1 MIKIGFWIAS
11 GRDILQNACKILV
24 SNPKYGHRHHLDAN
38 GKRRAQKNNRLVI
51 NDFQS
56 VFLRWALTD
65 SNRRPSACK
74 ADALNQL
81 S

>member
-1 MIKIGFWIAS
+1 MKKQIKYISACS
-11 GRDILQNACKILV
+11 EPAELNA
-24 SNPKYGHRHHLDAN
+24 
-38 GKRRAQKNNRLVI
+38 RRLLFIKQEVKME
-51 NDFQS
+51 
-56 VFLRWALTD
+56 WALTD

>member
-1 MIKIGFWIAS
+1 MSEGIKEFLGMLKFAENGGIK
-11 GRDILQNACKILV
+11 KIPRT
-24 SNPKYGHRHHLDAN
+24 PKNHGGTPL
-38 GKRRAQKNNRLVI
+38 
-51 NDFQS
+51 
-56 VFLRWALTD
+56 WALTD

>member
-1 MIKIGFWIAS
+1 MLQCLLFDIATWLS
-11 GRDILQNACKILV
+11 FIPLKRKKNLV
-24 SNPKYGHRHHLDAN
+24 FMLKT
-38 GKRRAQKNNRLVI
+38 RLI
-51 NDFQS
+51 FE
-56 VFLRWALTD
+56 WALTD

>member
-1 MIKIGFWIAS
+1 MQFIFCKVNAFFKSYNILNAYKTKKTHYPKIMS
-11 GRDILQNACKILV
+11 LSK
-24 SNPKYGHRHHLDAN
+24 
-38 GKRRAQKNNRLVI
+38 
-51 NDFQS
+51 
-56 VFLRWALTD
+56 WALTD

>member
-1 MIKIGFWIAS
+1 MVFVNQTNKGDSDWTKKIPA
-11 GRDILQNACKILV
+11 A
-24 SNPKYGHRHHLDAN
+24 PKGHRETP
-38 GKRRAQKNNRLVI
+38 Q
-51 NDFQS
+51 
-56 VFLRWALTD
+56 WALTD

>member
-1 MIKIGFWIAS
+1 MNAKLTKYQKSATATNKIV
-11 GRDILQNACKILV
+11 QTQTK
-24 SNPKYGHRHHLDAN
+24 K
-38 GKRRAQKNNRLVI
+38 KKNSHY
-51 NDFQS
+51 DHS
-56 VFLRWALTD
+56 SSMWALTD

>member
-1 MIKIGFWIAS
+1 MQLYANVLKTK
-11 GRDILQNACKILV
+11 RLQFPETFNQIM
-24 SNPKYGHRHHLDAN
+24 
-38 GKRRAQKNNRLVI
+38 
-51 NDFQS
+51 
-56 VFLRWALTD
+56 WELTG

>member
-1 MIKIGFWIAS
+1 MEAS
-11 GRDILQNACKILV
+11 KDTSIL
-24 SNPKYGHRHHLDAN
+24 
-38 GKRRAQKNNRLVI
+38 
-51 NDFQS
+51 
-56 VFLRWALTD
+56 WALTD

>member
-1 MIKIGFWIAS
+1 MSPEKKF
-11 GRDILQNACKILV
+11 LLEK
-24 SNPKYGHRHHLDAN
+24 NPCNPIRTTGNHPK
-38 GKRRAQKNNRLVI
+38 
-51 NDFQS
+51 
-56 VFLRWALTD
+56 WALTD

>member
-1 MIKIGFWIAS
+1 MVTATISMSMAS
-11 GRDILQNACKILV
+11 AVHK
-24 SNPKYGHRHHLDAN
+24 
-38 GKRRAQKNNRLVI
+38 KNNRLVI

-56 VFLRWALTD
+56 VFLKWALTD

>member
-1 MIKIGFWIAS
+1 MLQCRLFDIATWLS
-11 GRDILQNACKILV
+11 FIPL
-24 SNPKYGHRHHLDAN
+24 
-38 GKRRAQKNNRLVI
+38 KRKNLFSMLKTRLI
-51 NDFQS
+51 FE
-56 VFLRWALTD
+56 WALTD

>member
-1 MIKIGFWIAS
+1 MKPFCDVGVDGFEPPTLPVVKPGCSESAELNSIKKGFIFMKPFVMWE
-11 GRDILQNACKILV
+11 
-24 SNPKYGHRHHLDAN
+24 
-38 GKRRAQKNNRLVI
+38 
-51 NDFQS
+51 
-56 VFLRWALTD
+56 LTG

>member
-1 MIKIGFWIAS
+1 MQTIFTTDIK
-11 GRDILQNACKILV
+11 QKTHYPKIMSL
-24 SNPKYGHRHHLDAN
+24 SK
-38 GKRRAQKNNRLVI
+38 
-51 NDFQS
+51 
-56 VFLRWALTD
+56 WALTD

>member
-1 MIKIGFWIAS
+1 MSRLSYQHPAKRNKKTDKSFDLS
-11 GRDILQNACKILV
+11 V
-24 SNPKYGHRHHLDAN
+24 SM
-38 GKRRAQKNNRLVI
+38 
-51 NDFQS
+51 
-56 VFLRWALTD
+56 WALTD

>member
-1 MIKIGFWIAS
+1 MGETLTGTDFNKLIIAGIKTKCGKVYDLKGFNLLNLYWW
-11 GRDILQNACKILV
+11 L
-24 SNPKYGHRHHLDAN
+24 
-38 GKRRAQKNNRLVI
+38 
-51 NDFQS
+51 
-56 VFLRWALTD
+56 WELTG

>member
-1 MIKIGFWIAS
+1 LLFIK
-11 GRDILQNACKILV
+11 QEVKME
-24 SNPKYGHRHHLDAN
+24 
-38 GKRRAQKNNRLVI
+38 
-51 NDFQS
+51 
-56 VFLRWALTD
+56 WALTD

>member
-1 MIKIGFWIAS
+1 MKP
-11 GRDILQNACKILV
+11 LACK
-24 SNPKYGHRHHLDAN
+24 GFREE
-38 GKRRAQKNNRLVI
+38 
-51 NDFQS
+51 
-56 VFLRWALTD
+56 WELTG

>member
-1 MIKIGFWIAS
+1 M
-11 GRDILQNACKILV
+11 
-24 SNPKYGHRHHLDAN
+24 HRF
-38 GKRRAQKNNRLVI
+38 I
-51 NDFQS
+51 N
-56 VFLRWALTD
+56 LLWALTD